1 MKYNGIRR
9 AKFIDRPNRFIANVE
24 LDGKREKVHV
34 KNTGRCKEIFVEG
47 TTVIL
52 EEGIN
57 SNRKTRYSIIGGYK
71 GDLLINT
78 DSQAPNTVVYEAITQ
93 NKIDGLQDVTKI
105 KREAT
110 FGNSRFDIY
119 FEDKD
124 RKGFIEVKGVTL
136 EYDGMCMFP
145 DAPTQRGA
153 RHVHELIEAKRQGYH
168 SYIIFL
174 VQMEGVKCF
183 TPNHGMDPEFGR
195 ALKAAHSQGVEILVY
210 DSLVR
215 EDEIVIGDSLDFIL
229 EMPGVA
235 LNDIVGEK
243 DDEN

>member
-1 MKYNGIRR
+1 M
-9 AKFIDRPNRFIANVE
+9 
-24 LDGKREKVHV
+24 
-34 KNTGRCKEIFVEG
+34 
-47 TTVIL
+47 
-52 EEGIN
+52 
-57 SNRKTRYSIIGGYK
+57 
-71 GDLLINT
+71 
-78 DSQAPNTVVYEAITQ
+78 
-93 NKIDGLQDVTKI
+93 
-105 KREAT
+105 
-110 FGNSRFDIY
+110 
-119 FEDKD
+119 
-124 RKGFIEVKGVTL
+124 TL

-235 LNDIVGEK
+235 LNDIEGEK